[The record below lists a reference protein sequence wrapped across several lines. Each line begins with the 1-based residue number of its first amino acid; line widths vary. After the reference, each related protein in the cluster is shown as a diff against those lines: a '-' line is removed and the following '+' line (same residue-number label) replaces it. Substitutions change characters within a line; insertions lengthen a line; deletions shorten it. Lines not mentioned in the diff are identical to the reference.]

1 MPKRKITGFQ
11 TLYLRNLY
19 LLRGTRKKP
28 RFRRVPFSVRQEV
41 VRLERYDR
49 QFRYLWANGL
59 TTAEDL
65 EQRIAALERETYN
78 GEQQR
83 KPLYRERRAAE
94 DEEGKARCSAEIDR
108 QTASLREKRR
118 ELTLCHGILADGPH
132 MSQQV
137 AQAEAMRQKQVKK
150 EEKRHE
156 YQR

>member
-1 MPKRKITGFQ
+1 MG
-11 TLYLRNLY
+11 
-19 LLRGTRKKP
+19 
-28 RFRRVPFSVRQEV
+28 
-41 VRLERYDR
+41 ERPDH
-49 QFRYLWANGL
+49 G
-59 TTAEDL
+59 EDL

-83 KPLYRERRAAE
+83 KPLYRERRDAE

-118 ELTLCHGILADGPH
+118 ELTLCHGILADVPH
-132 MSQQV
+132 ISQQV
-137 AQAEAMRQKQVKK
+137 EQAEAMRQKQVKK